1 MHKTS
6 VFLWTLSSTRPSKA
20 SIEKTPREGAGEEK
34 TGNKNYLLKKQA
46 GERSVESEDGWI
58 SAVDEEDGDDN
69 FDWMRTMVIIVI
81 IIKMIVMMFV
91 IMTQ

>member
-6 VFLWTLSSTRPSKA
+6 VFLWTLSSTRPTKA
-20 SIEKTPREGAGEEK
+20 SIEKTPREGGGEEK
-34 TGNKNYLLKKQA
+34 TENKNYLLKKKQA

-69 FDWMRTMVIIVI
+69 FDLLDWS
-81 IIKMIVMMFV
+81 
-91 IMTQ
+91 